1 MFIQVNRR
9 DKMFKIKRPAI
20 IGLLLVLLIFTGYL
34 NYQLTQQ
41 ALLKA
46 STDYNDYEVGKMEI
60 LEDTEVSGLVDIEE
74 LAEVPDD
81 YIDIVDSV
89 IPGEGNVASVISAG
103 NDTIKDAMAS
113 DISKTNRNYFVE
125 YRLSRDK
132 LRANLVD
139 RLDEIVNNNNTTEAV
154 RTEAQEEI
162 IKLGNISQKELEIE
176 GLIKSKGFTEAL
188 TFIADKDIKIVVDS
202 NELTEQDMVKILD
215 IVKSETTFDMN
226 NIKIMKKQ

>member
-1 MFIQVNRR
+1 
-9 DKMFKIKRPAI
+9 MFKIKRPAI

-46 STDYNDYEVGKMEI
+46 SKDYKDYEVGEMKNF
-60 LEDTEVSGLVDIEE
+60 EDTEVVNVKETEDV
-74 LAEVPDD
+74 AEVPDD
-81 YIDIVDSV
+81 YINIVDS
-89 IPGEGNVASVISAG
+89 ILPGEENVSEVISVG
-103 NDTIKDAMAS
+103 NSTIQDAMAS

-139 RLDEIVNNNNTTEAV
+139 RLDEIVNNTNTTEAV

-202 NELTEQDMVKILD
+202 KELTEQDMVKILD

>member
-1 MFIQVNRR
+1 
-9 DKMFKIKRPAI
+9 MFKIKRPAI

-46 STDYNDYEVGKMEI
+46 STDYKNYEVGEMEI
-60 LEDTEVSGLVDIEE
+60 LEDTEVLGVGDIEE

-89 IPGEGNVASVISAG
+89 IPGEENVASVISAG
-103 NDTIKDAMAS
+103 NDTIQDAMAS